1 MSRAIKPK
9 KWTTDEIINILSY
22 INDYFKNSSGSL
34 ARACDEAMEHLQ
46 IERTHKSVYSKIRKL
61 IQAMKVWLSD
71 HVKNE
76 DVIIWQDDRVYTLLE
91 SICKRSTIES
101 TFGEKG
107 KSQQK
112 QIFKEN
118 NKVENSSDMTD
129 STWTV
134 VGDYDDP
141 VEIYKSLMIESRQV
155 EDEARKVYESA
166 NNVEDVK
173 CHEILQVIK
182 QEQEFRD
189 EMFHLFAETEKKIND
204 MRSL

>member
-1 MSRAIKPK
+1 
-9 KWTTDEIINILSY
+9 
-22 INDYFKNSSGSL
+22 
-34 ARACDEAMEHLQ
+34 
-46 IERTHKSVYSKIRKL
+46 
-61 IQAMKVWLSD
+61 MKVWLSD

-101 TFGEKG
+101 TFGEKE

-129 STWTV
+129 STSTV
-134 VGDYDDP
+134 VGDYDDDP
-141 VEIYKSLMIESRQV
+141 VEIYKMNEVKSSLFQFSLKIINDRIRQV

-182 QEQEFRD
+182 QKQEFRD
-189 EMFHLFAETEKKIND
+189 EMFSFVCGN
-204 MRSL
+204 